1 MYFLSF
7 QPEIPQPGN
16 TKPGQEF
23 GLYTFQEFI
32 VANWG
37 YISIVLIVA
46 LIVLLYTRSK
56 KRAKRDQ

>member
-1 MYFLSF
+1 MYFLTF
-7 QPEIPQPGN
+7 QTEIPRPEDTQ
-16 TKPGQEF
+16 PGQEF

-32 VANWG
+32 IANWG

-56 KRAKRDQ
+56 KRPKRDQ